1 MNEKLKIELERLR
14 LEERLIKIVDETLEN
29 LGSEEIAH
37 LKKLLNKDFCDNFRK
52 LTSEERVKFALMY
65 VNNQLSNLDNN
76 VKSTSAYLADM
87 LITAENKKNNV
98 LELEINNKTR

>member
-1 MNEKLKIELERLR
+1 
-14 LEERLIKIVDETLEN
+14 
-29 LGSEEIAH
+29 
-37 LKKLLNKDFCDNFRK
+37 
-52 LTSEERVKFALMY
+52 MY